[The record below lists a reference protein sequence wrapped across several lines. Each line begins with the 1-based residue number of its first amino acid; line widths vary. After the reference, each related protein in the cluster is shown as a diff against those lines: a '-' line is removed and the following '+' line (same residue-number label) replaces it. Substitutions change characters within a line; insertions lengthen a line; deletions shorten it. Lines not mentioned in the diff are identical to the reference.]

1 MFAYQKPLET
11 VKSTDVIVIG
21 GGTAGVCAAI
31 AAAREG
37 LNVIIIEELN
47 TLGGTQTNA
56 LVTPMMASHIVDND
70 GHTSVSHEI
79 HEMYELVANE
89 KLGNF
94 TLANF
99 DPMVLK
105 ITLEFLCE
113 KYGIKVIFSTKF
125 VDVIQSENTIKG
137 IICADKSGLVV
148 YEAKVVI
155 DGSGDALV
163 AQKTNEAH
171 LMVNEHTGKNQAISL
186 RFEMSG
192 VDTQHVGEFLIEGGQ
207 KRDYGHPFIHCDGYG
222 SCPLVREML
231 LKSVE
236 DKELTRLDV
245 SHFQFFSL
253 PGRKDALSFNCPE
266 LGSSENVLDI
276 DFIAQKNLEGKHAI
290 LRIAD
295 FMKKHIP
302 GCENAVIS
310 EIAPIL
316 GVRQSY
322 KLESLYTLTIE
333 DVFAFRKF
341 EDGIV
346 GCNYPVDV
354 HGGAKKIEK
363 KYDFSLP
370 VHQQFYEIPY
380 RSLVPVKTENLLV
393 VGRSSGFD
401 FFAQSSARIQYT
413 CRAMGEAAGIAAAS
427 VIKDF
432 KTVQTVDGSAIKN
445 KMSEYLR
452 KYLK

>member
-1 MFAYQKPLET
+1 
-11 VKSTDVIVIG
+11 
-21 GGTAGVCAAI
+21 
-31 AAAREG
+31 
-37 LNVIIIEELN
+37 
-47 TLGGTQTNA
+47 
-56 LVTPMMASHIVDND
+56 
-70 GHTSVSHEI
+70 
-79 HEMYELVANE
+79 
-89 KLGNF
+89 
-94 TLANF
+94 
-99 DPMVLK
+99 
-105 ITLEFLCE
+105 
-113 KYGIKVIFSTKF
+113 
-125 VDVIQSENTIKG
+125 
-137 IICADKSGLVV
+137 
-148 YEAKVVI
+148 
-155 DGSGDALV
+155 
-163 AQKTNEAH
+163 
-171 LMVNEHTGKNQAISL
+171 MVNEQTGRNQAISL

-192 VDTQHVGEFLIEGGQ
+192 IDNKRVGEFLIKGGQ
-207 KRDYGHPFIHCDGYG
+207 KRDYGHLFIHCDGFG

-231 LKSVE
+231 LQSVE

-322 KLESLYTLTIE
+322 QLDSLYTLSIE

-341 EDGIV
+341 DDGIV

-363 KYDFSLP
+363 EYDYSLP
-370 VHQQFYEIPY
+370 VNLQYYEIPY
-380 RSLVPVKTENLLV
+380 RSLVPVNTNNLIV

-413 CRAMGEAAGIAAAS
+413 CRAMGEAAGIAASYA
-427 VIKDF
+427 IHDQKA
-432 KTVQTVDGSAIKN
+432 VQAVDGKAIKS
-445 KMSEYLR
+445 KMNEYL
-452 KYLK
+452 KQHIN